1 MCGLAAIAQEASRRS
16 RARMGRVAI
25 RPSGGAPLLLCLQ
38 LVPELVEVGERSRV
52 HCHSSLASEPFEP
65 LETPLELLIRP
76 VQRERGVYTGAA
88 AEIHDREEQIAE
100 FVFQCRAPVAT
111 IVARELRAHFAE
123 LLLDLQRGSLCVAP
137 VEAHTR
143 GAILQPMRPMQRGQT
158 GRQPVSN
165 RAPPPGLHGFPV
177 LPIAAAIQVRMP
189 LTHLLN
195 ERAGHVVRVELPIL
209 LGDHRV
215 KQHLEQQVAQL
226 LAQVRDVS
234 RSQRVIE
241 LVGLFHEVRAQR
253 LVRLRAVPVAA
264 GSEIAHEGER
274 IFKCRLMLHG
284 SSVAR
289 YTTRPCDDTSMQ
301 SALMRA
307 WVEIDLDALR
317 RNGAAMAARCAAL
330 LPMVK
335 ADAYGLGAVAV
346 ARALTPLAPWG
357 YGVATVGEGLE
368 LRNAGLSHR
377 IIVFTPVL
385 TAQLADLRAA
395 RLTPVLSSAD
405 DIRAWHAL
413 GGGPWHL
420 TIDTGMSRAGVR
432 WTSVASL
439 ADLVRED
446 MPEGAYTHFHS
457 AELDDASRAGQ
468 ESRFD
473 QAVAAL
479 PVRPSVLHAENSA
492 ALARVRRSRYDLGRP
507 GVFLYGVGSGRG
519 ALVTP
524 EQVAHVR
531 ARVVAVRDVC
541 AGDSVSYDATWR
553 ATSRR
558 RIATLAIGYA
568 DGYRR
573 SLGNRGTALVGGRR
587 APVAGVVTMDMT
599 MLDVT
604 DVPCRVGDIATLLG
618 RDGDDVLT
626 PEEVATAAGV
636 SPYELL
642 TGLRGRL
649 EHVVLSG
656 TTP

>member
-1 MCGLAAIAQEASRRS
+1 
-16 RARMGRVAI
+16 
-25 RPSGGAPLLLCLQ
+25 
-38 LVPELVEVGERSRV
+38 
-52 HCHSSLASEPFEP
+52 
-65 LETPLELLIRP
+65 
-76 VQRERGVYTGAA
+76 
-88 AEIHDREEQIAE
+88 
-100 FVFQCRAPVAT
+100 
-111 IVARELRAHFAE
+111 
-123 LLLDLQRGSLCVAP
+123 
-137 VEAHTR
+137 
-143 GAILQPMRPMQRGQT
+143 
-158 GRQPVSN
+158 
-165 RAPPPGLHGFPV
+165 
-177 LPIAAAIQVRMP
+177 
-189 LTHLLN
+189 
-195 ERAGHVVRVELPIL
+195 
-209 LGDHRV
+209 
-215 KQHLEQQVAQL
+215 
-226 LAQVRDVS
+226 
-234 RSQRVIE
+234 
-241 LVGLFHEVRAQR
+241 
-253 LVRLRAVPVAA
+253 
-264 GSEIAHEGER
+264 
-274 IFKCRLMLHG
+274 
-284 SSVAR
+284 
-289 YTTRPCDDTSMQ
+289 MQ

-317 RNGAAMAARCAAL
+317 RNGAAMAARCPAL

-346 ARALTPLAPWG
+346 ARALRSLAPWG

-368 LRNAGLSHR
+368 LRNAGLSER

-385 TAQLADLRAA
+385 TAQLADLSAA

-405 DIRAWHAL
+405 EISAWRAL

-420 TIDTGMSRAGVR
+420 TIDTGMSRAGLR

-439 ADLVRED
+439 ADLIRED

-457 AELDDASRAGQ
+457 AELDDASRAEQ

-492 ALARVRRSRYDLGRP
+492 ALARVTRSRYDVGRP

-519 ALVTP
+519 ALVAP

-531 ARVVAVRDVC
+531 ARVVAMRDVC
-541 AGDSVSYDATWR
+541 AGDTVSYDATWR

-573 SLGNRGTALVGGRR
+573 SLGNSGTALLGGRR
-587 APVAGVVTMDMT
+587 APVVGVVTMDMT

-618 RDGDDVLT
+618 RDGDDALT
-626 PEEVATAAGV
+626 PDEVATAAGV

-656 TTP
+656 ATL